1 MATQVFEGDSPDI
14 DMGQENIP
22 PPVAAAAAAAP
33 APAAAAAP
41 AGLTV
46 KQQQVRDQV
55 RKFVG
60 RVNVVLPGIYDE
72 LQKAVIISLKPG
84 DDREIV
90 FKLHD
95 YIEAIIADLKRIQP
109 MRLGGKRKKT
119 RKVRR

>member
-1 MATQVFEGDSPDI
+1 MATQVFEGSPDI
-14 DMGQENIP
+14 EMGQENIP

-33 APAAAAAP
+33 S
-41 AGLTV
+41 GLTV

-55 RKFVG
+55 RKFVA

-72 LQKAVIISLKPG
+72 LQKAVLISTKPG

-90 FKLHD
+90 VKLHD